1 MWLKNVGA
9 EVVINNTVDTL
20 DVLRKDLMVVNR
32 NYRRIYNVL
41 GTTNKTMARYLECN
55 MIIIATALSEIDE
68 YISYI
73 AKIKINY
80 ECANTELKESYKE
93 IGALSTKLKQL
104 KDINKEQEDAINKQ
118 NKEIEE
124 LKKLIVN
131 KEILN
136 STLSVEKTV
145 IEKQL
150 DKEQQERTI
159 YKEILVDAINSIKQ
173 VINSHNILAGAIN
186 KIINLVEHNI
196 GNIATREFMSSAEY
210 KEKAKNR
217 LGEKHPRC
225 KTTKKED
232 SDIIARYNKGESV
245 KDIASAY
252 RLSYQTI
259 KNKLV
264 RYGVYKNVYRK
275 NNV

>member
-1 MWLKNVGA
+1 MWLKNVDA

-20 DVLRKDLMVVNR
+20 DVLRQDLMVINR
-32 NYRRIYNVL
+32 GYSKMHNEL
-41 GTTNKTMARYLECN
+41 GTTNESMTQYLEGN
-55 MIIIATALSEIDE
+55 MAVIATVLSEIEE
-68 YISYI
+68 YMSYI

-124 LKKLIVN
+124 LKKLIIN

-136 STLSVEKTV
+136 STLNVEKTV

-150 DKEQQERTI
+150 DKEQQERNR

-173 VINSHNILAGAIN
+173 VVNSHNILAEAIN

-217 LGEKHPRC
+217 LGKKHPRY
-225 KTTKKED
+225 KTTEKED

-264 RYGVYKNVYRK
+264 RYGVYKNVYHK

>member
-20 DVLRKDLMVVNR
+20 DVLRQNLAVINS
-32 NYRRIYNVL
+32 YCSRIYNAL
-41 GTTNKTMARYLECN
+41 GTTNETIAKYLEDN
-55 MIIIATALSEIDE
+55 MVIIATALSEIEE
-68 YISYI
+68 YMNYI

-80 ECANTELKESYKE
+80 EYANTELKESYKE

-104 KDINKEQEDAINKQ
+104 KDINKEQEDVINKQ

-124 LKKLIVN
+124 LKKLIIN

-136 STLSVEKTV
+136 NTLNVEKAV
-145 IEKQL
+145 IEQQL
-150 DKEQQERTI
+150 NKEQQERTK
-159 YKEILVDAINSIKQ
+159 YKEILVDAVSSIKQ
-173 VINSHNILAGAIN
+173 VVNSHNILAEAIN
-186 KIINLVEHNI
+186 KIINLVDRNI

-210 KEKAKNR
+210 KERVKNR
-217 LGEKHPRC
+217 RGERHPRC
-225 KTTKKED
+225 KTTEKED
-232 SDIIARYNKGESV
+232 SDIIARYNKGESI

-252 RLSYQTI
+252 KLSYQTI